1 MSYTIKKE
9 EINVTLFNFL
19 KSIYT
24 LQTVEQDLFGVSWQE
39 VFLLQIIN
47 RKPRMRVTELT
58 ERLRVKKFA
67 TSRLVTKLEKLGLVD
82 KISND
87 SDKRVVLVEITS
99 AGKQVI
105 DEIEE
110 YNYQLIAS
118 QFENFEKED
127 LMVILNS
134 ISSLD
139 KVFNLDQLSSQ
150 KIN

>member
-9 EINVTLFNFL
+9 EINATLFSFL

-39 VFLLQIIN
+39 AYLLQIII
-47 RKPRMRVTELT
+47 REPRMRVTELT
-58 ERLRVKKFA
+58 EKLRVKKFSA
-67 TSRLVTKLEKLGLVD
+67 SRLVTKLEKLGLVD

-87 SDKRVVLVEITS
+87 TDKRVVLVDITPE
-99 AGKQVI
+99 GKKVI
-105 DEIEE
+105 EQIEE

-127 LMVILNS
+127 LMIILNS

-139 KVFNLDQLSSQ
+139 KVFNIDKLSSQ
-150 KIN
+150 I

>member
-9 EINVTLFNFL
+9 EINATLFSFL

-39 VFLLQIIN
+39 AYLLQIII
-47 RKPRMRVTELT
+47 REPRMRVTELT
-58 ERLRVKKFA
+58 EKLRVKKFSA
-67 TSRLVTKLEKLGLVD
+67 SRLVTKLEKLGLVD

-87 SDKRVVLVEITS
+87 TDKRVVLVDITPE
-99 AGKQVI
+99 GKKVI
-105 DEIEE
+105 EQIEE

-127 LMVILNS
+127 LMIILSS

-139 KVFNLDQLSSQ
+139 KVFNIDKLSSQ
-150 KIN
+150 I

>member
-1 MSYTIKKE
+1 MSYMIKKE
-9 EINVTLFNFL
+9 EINATLFSFL

-39 VFLLQIIN
+39 VFLLQMIN
-47 RKPRMRVTELT
+47 RNPRMRVTELT

-82 KISND
+82 KISNE
-87 SDKRVVLVEITS
+87 SDKRVVFVEITS

-105 DEIEE
+105 EEIEE

>member
-9 EINVTLFNFL
+9 EINATLFSFL

-39 VFLLQIIN
+39 AYLLQIII
-47 RKPRMRVTELT
+47 REPRMRVTELT
-58 ERLRVKKFA
+58 GKLRVKKFSA
-67 TSRLVTKLEKLGLVD
+67 SRLVTKLEKLGLVD

-87 SDKRVVLVEITS
+87 TDKRVVLVDITPE
-99 AGKQVI
+99 GKKVI
-105 DEIEE
+105 EQIEE

-127 LMVILNS
+127 LMIILNS

-139 KVFNLDQLSSQ
+139 KVFNIDKLSSQ
-150 KIN
+150 I

>member
-105 DEIEE
+105 EEIEE